1 MREMSYRDKMICLII
16 LIIIILA
23 LGIFLGIK
31 PTYDNIVADQAT
43 YETTKTEW
51 DGIQQKLDAI
61 PGLQEQISSTAKEA
75 KDIGKIFVN
84 EVFKDINDNYSV
96 DEANYT
102 VDQYIQTAINDSQL
116 EVSSLNL
123 GGISTEQISYYY
135 YTPNV
140 VTYSLLEA
148 ADINGNYAADVAE
161 LMNVQTVLSERQ
173 TADIQ
178 AANVDLNVTGTKEG
192 IMKFL
197 AAIKDD
203 PNAVLV
209 KAVSIS
215 DYKFEGGL
223 EVDEEGTPVAPETPA
238 TPETPAEGEEP
249 PAEGEQPATEAPA
262 PPETPAEGGTEIPAG
277 YSTMTI
283 NVTFYNAKAIDDPDL
298 GDTE

>member
-16 LIIIILA
+16 AIIIILA

-61 PGLQEQISSTAKEA
+61 PGLQEQISSTAKDA
-75 KDIGKIFVN
+75 KDIGKIFVSD
-84 EVFKDINDNYSV
+84 VFKDINDNYV
-96 DEANYT
+96 TDEANYT
-102 VDQYIQTAINDSQL
+102 VDQYIQTAINDSEL
-116 EVSSLNL
+116 EVSSMNL
-123 GGISTEQISYYY
+123 GGVSTEQISYYY

-148 ADINGNYAADVAE
+148 ADINGNYAKDVAD

-173 TADIQ
+173 TADVQ
-178 AANVDLNVTGTKEG
+178 AANVDLNVAGTKEG

-209 KAVSIS
+209 KSVSIS
-215 DYKFEGGL
+215 DYRFEGGL
-223 EVDEEGTPVAPETPA
+223 EEEEGEAPAAPEV
-238 TPETPAEGEEP
+238 PAEGEA

-262 PPETPAEGGTEIPAG
+262 APETPAEGGTEIPAG
-277 YSTMTI
+277 YSTMSI